1 MKYRFTSQVCALML
15 LLSSTFFATL
25 FAQTATKS
33 SQPSAETI
41 KIGISIVTSDPTG
54 STQLQGA
61 KMAIEEINAAGG
73 VLGKKLELLP
83 VYNENRNYPKA
94 QALVKTM
101 IDEGAKYIITSG
113 GSGMTMKA
121 AEITI
126 PANVMLITGS
136 SSSPKISELNDNDLV
151 WRTVPSDAFQGRIAA
166 VFMDSLKIRSA
177 GIIHLDNPYGNEL
190 GRTFREVF
198 ERRRGKVLATSKIPD
213 ATNYQN
219 LDFKQLVDAVFS
231 QKPQLIYIIG
241 SGEESAKVIN
251 TAKSYFTKDYRPQL
265 LGCDANYN
273 NDFLYGAEQT
283 LIEGMQGFVYIHPQ
297 NYPNFEKFAKAFE
310 VFQSKVSNDAAE
322 MSATSLASLLGAVS
336 TNSYGAT
343 VYDAIYS
350 IAYSMLKAKS
360 INPFDVAKQMREV
373 ANDHGGATV
382 INVGEFAKASSILA
396 KGGNINYDGASG
408 SLEFNDT
415 GDVTTGTYIIWKV
428 KDGKFVE
435 ASTISFP

>member
-1 MKYRFTSQVCALML
+1 MSYRYVLLCSTIL
-15 LLSSTFFATL
+15 LLSQSLL
-25 FAQTATKS
+25 FAQQTPKSATTN
-33 SQPSAETI
+33 AETI

-61 KMAIEEINAAGG
+61 KMAIEEINGLGG
-73 VLGKKLELLP
+73 VLGKKFELLP
-83 VYNENRNYPKA
+83 VYNENRNYPRA
-94 QALVKTM
+94 QALVKTL

-126 PANVMLITGS
+126 PSNVMLITGS
-136 SSSPKISELNDNDLV
+136 SSSPKISDLNDNDLV

-166 VFMDSLKIRSA
+166 VYMDSLKVRTA
-177 GIIHLDNPYGNEL
+177 GIIYLDNPYGNEL
-190 GRTFREVF
+190 ARMFREVF
-198 ERRRGKVLATSKIPD
+198 EKRRGKILATAKIPD

-219 LDFKQLVDAVFS
+219 LDFKSIVDAVFPS
-231 QKPQLIYIIG
+231 KPQLVYIIG

-251 TAKSYFTKDYRPQL
+251 TAKTYFSKDYRPQL

-273 NDFLYGAEQT
+273 NDFLYGAEQS

-297 NYPNFEKFAKAFE
+297 NYANYQKFEKAFE
-310 VFQSKVSNDAAE
+310 EFQSKASNDAAE

-360 INPFDVAKQMREV
+360 INPVDVAKQMREI
-373 ANDHGGATV
+373 ANDNEGATL
-382 INVGEFAKASSILA
+382 INVGEFTKAAAILA

-408 SLEFNDT
+408 TLEFNDT
-415 GDVTTGTYIIWKV
+415 GDVTAGTYIIWKV
-428 KDGKFVE
+428 KDGKFIE
-435 ASTISFP
+435 ANTISFP

>member
-1 MKYRFTSQVCALML
+1 MHYRYTLIFSIIL
-15 LLSSTFFATL
+15 LVSECLL
-25 FAQTATKS
+25 FAQTTQKS
-33 SQPSAETI
+33 TTANVETI

-61 KMAIEEINAAGG
+61 KMAIEEINRLGG
-73 VLGKKLELLP
+73 VLGKKFELLP
-83 VYNENRNYPKA
+83 VYNENRNYPRA
-94 QALVKTM
+94 QALVKTL
-101 IDEGAKYIITSG
+101 IDDGAKYIITSG

-166 VFMDSLKIRSA
+166 VYMDSLKIRTA
-177 GIIHLDNPYGNEL
+177 GIIYLDNPYGNEL
-190 GRTFREVF
+190 ARMFREVF
-198 ERRRGKVLATSKIPD
+198 EKRRGKILATAKIPD
-213 ATNYQN
+213 ATNYQI
-219 LDFKQLVDAVFS
+219 LDFKPMVDGVFS
-231 QKPQLIYIIG
+231 TKPQLVYIIG

-251 TAKSYFTKDYRPQL
+251 SAKSHFTKDYRPQL

-273 NDFLYGAEQT
+273 NDFLYGAEQS

-297 NYPNFEKFAKAFE
+297 NYANYQKFEKAFDE
-310 VFQSKVSNDAAE
+310 FQSKASNDAAE

-360 INPFDVAKQMREV
+360 TNPVEVAKRMREI
-373 ANDHGGATV
+373 ANDNDGSTI
-382 INVGEFAKASSILA
+382 INVGEFTKAAAILA

-408 SLEFNDT
+408 TLEFNDT
-415 GDVTTGTYIIWKV
+415 GDVTAGTYIIWKV
-428 KDGKFVE
+428 KDGKFIE
-435 ASTISFP
+435 ANTISFP